1 MSDSLRPQRLYS
13 PWVLQT
19 RILGWV
25 VFPFSRG
32 SFQPRD
38 ETQSSALQA
47 DSLPAEPPG
56 KPENTGMG
64 RLALFQ
70 CIFPTQES
78 NRGFLHCR
86 QILYQLSYE
95 RSPFITGITENPVSQ
110 NHNIV
115 KRNYS
120 VPMFKSE
127 LWRWWPLRGAEHN
140 YFPWNFYLKSRV
152 IPCVCC
158 SVPGT

>member
-1 MSDSLRPQRLYS
+1 MEVKVTQSCLTLGDPMDYTVHRI
-13 PWVLQT
+13 LQD

-38 ETQSSALQA
+38 GTQSSALQA

-56 KPENTGMG
+56 KPKNTGMG
-64 RLALFQ
+64 SLALFQ

-86 QILYQLSYE
+86 QILYQLSYLLGRE
-95 RSPFITGITENPVSQ
+95 TISGPHPFITRHRLNFFFLCGENML
-110 NHNIV
+110 
-115 KRNYS
+115 YS
-120 VPMFKSE
+120 YD
-127 LWRWWPLRGAEHN
+127 LADWD
-140 YFPWNFYLKSRV
+140 
-152 IPCVCC
+152 
-158 SVPGT
+158 